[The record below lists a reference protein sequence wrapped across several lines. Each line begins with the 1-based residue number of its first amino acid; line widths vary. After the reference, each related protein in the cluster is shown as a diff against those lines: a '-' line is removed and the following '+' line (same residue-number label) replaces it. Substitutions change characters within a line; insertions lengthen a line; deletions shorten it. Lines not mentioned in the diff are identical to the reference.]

1 MKETCLI
8 PVIMFFNI
16 FFQNLKGKKKC
27 QLHLWLIEK
36 PRVPNSNYVKDLLE

>member
-1 MKETCLI
+1 
-8 PVIMFFNI
+8 MFDTSNNVFQYI
-16 FFQNLKGKKKC
+16 FSKFEGKKKC